1 MSDKKSKNI
10 NVERLTLQYDNQIH
24 EFRSYNSPFVCKA
37 CSYDDDCTL
46 VLDGYSEEPIEFS
59 HLNKFEKQYKYES
72 LNFYGEGYVMDIL
85 VIEIRLINAYA
96 FTVLVSRES
105 PFSEI
110 HLDFH
115 EITSSSTLTPKYIH
129 KKILETV
136 VISAKEIE
144 SFQKILK
151 LKRGDVQDT
160 NKGLNLELLN

>member
-1 MSDKKSKNI
+1 MSDKKSKNT
-10 NVERLTLQYDNQIH
+10 NVERLSLQYDGEIH
-24 EFRSYNSPFVCKA
+24 RFRAFNSPFVCKT
-37 CSYDDDCTL
+37 CSYDDNCNL

-59 HLNKFEKQYKYES
+59 QLNKYEKQYKYES
-72 LNFYGEGYVMDIL
+72 LNFYGEGYTMDIL
-85 VIEIRLINAYA
+85 AIEVRLINAYA

-129 KKILETV
+129 QKILETL
-136 VISAKEIE
+136 VISAKEID

-151 LKRGDVQDT
+151 HKRSDISDT
-160 NKGLNLELLN
+160 NRGLNTDIMN

>member
-1 MSDKKSKNI
+1 
-10 NVERLTLQYDNQIH
+10 
-24 EFRSYNSPFVCKA
+24 
-37 CSYDDDCTL
+37 
-46 VLDGYSEEPIEFS
+46 
-59 HLNKFEKQYKYES
+59 
-72 LNFYGEGYVMDIL
+72 MDIL

-129 KKILETV
+129 QKILETLV
-136 VISAKEIE
+136 VSAKEID

-151 LKRGDVQDT
+151 HKRSDIADT
-160 NKGLNLELLN
+160 GMLTMGYGGSGHSAHGFACGRFVSSGRLSVEDQVGNSLNWQIVPSRYFRDTTTWYHIVIAIDTTQSTSSNRVKYYINGCLLYTSPSPRDS